1 MIDFDAVASCST
13 DFDTTFFADFDKIF
27 LADFEVDTLDLA
39 DFVDDIGGDSEGD
52 SEGEDDTLGERES
65 ETEEVADDLDPL
77 ILPTSVAAGIE
88 VEDFRD
94 VAGFTIV
101 DEVLVSAS
109 RTICCEVL
117 QSWIPILKLLRCRC
131 FRPSNSIWV
140 WGRSLRLTKRPIDE
154 INQPTSFS
162 AKKAFLTSLATLS
175 AE

>member
-77 ILPTSVAAGIE
+77 ILPTSKHGLKCPMVRKSTQYDAH
-88 VEDFRD
+88 
-94 VAGFTIV
+94 
-101 DEVLVSAS
+101 
-109 RTICCEVL
+109 
-117 QSWIPILKLLRCRC
+117 PI
-131 FRPSNSIWV
+131 NS
-140 WGRSLRLTKRPIDE
+140 T
-154 INQPTSFS
+154 
-162 AKKAFLTSLATLS
+162 
-175 AE
+175 